1 MNFICNIMKSS
12 IMEDLILGFLYSA
25 IIGLVIFVL
34 SYLVNKRDSLKD
46 LLIDLIKVVLA
57 LTLIKSSINKIC
69 ELNGKEYGEFFISV
83 LDKKEIKPE
92 EFKSV
97 NEFIIYDKIS
107 YLPNLNNYLV
117 DKFYDKFND
126 KDGIEIGELNEL
138 LGESKD
144 EKDKYI
150 KKNSECVVSIY
161 EYINN
166 KITKINNMLDYYK
179 KLTLEMINIDFDN
192 FKEEISAA
200 ENKYRVFKICVDSL
214 IEECKTLNELL
225 SLLTVTIKENR
236 QKLEKEL
243 CYIKKILR
251 YMVIIFIVIIIISLL
266 LLIIA

>member
-1 MNFICNIMKSS
+1 MNFVCNIMKNNT
-12 IMEDLILGFLYSA
+12 MEDLILGFLYSA

-34 SYLVNKRDSLKD
+34 SYLVNKRDCLKD

-57 LTLIKSSINKIC
+57 LTLIKSSINRIC
-69 ELNGKEYGEFFISV
+69 ELDGKEYRKFFISV
-83 LDKKEIKPE
+83 LDEKEIKSG
-92 EFKSV
+92 EFKNV
-97 NEFIIYDKIS
+97 NEFIIYDKIP

-126 KDGIEIGELNEL
+126 KDNIEIGELNGL
-138 LGESKD
+138 CGESKD

-150 KKNSECVVSIY
+150 KKNSECVVSVY

-166 KITKINNMLDYYK
+166 KITKINNMLEYYK
-179 KLTLEMINIDFDN
+179 KLTLEIISIDFNN

-200 ENKYRVFKICVDSL
+200 HNKYRVFRTCIDSL
-214 IEECKTLNELL
+214 IEECKMLDELL
-225 SLLTVTIKENR
+225 SLLTITIKENR

-243 CYIKKILR
+243 CCIKKILR
-251 YMVIIFIVIIIISLL
+251 YMVITFVVIIIICLL